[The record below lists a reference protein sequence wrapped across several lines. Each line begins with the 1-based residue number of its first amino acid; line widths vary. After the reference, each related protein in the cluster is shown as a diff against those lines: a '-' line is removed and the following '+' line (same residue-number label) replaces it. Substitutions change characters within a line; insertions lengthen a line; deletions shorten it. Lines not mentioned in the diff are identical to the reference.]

1 MAQKVVETLKD
12 VTVIFAGDSGDGMQL
27 VGNELANT
35 SAIVGNDIGTLPDF
49 PAEIRAPQ
57 GTLAGVSGYQ
67 LKFGNYDLR
76 TPGDIGD
83 TLIAM
88 NPAALK
94 VNLPKLKP
102 NGVLIVDTANFEK
115 KNLALAKYESN
126 PLEDY
131 TLDKYQVFP
140 VNITNLTREALKETG
155 LDTRGIDR
163 CKNFFALGMVFWLYN
178 RPLDFTINIIKK
190 KFAKKEKVAEAN
202 ILALRGG
209 YAYCEATEAFAIS
222 YEVKPAKLAPGK
234 YRSIMGNTALA
245 LGLVAATSKAK
256 KQMFYG
262 GYPITPASDILHE
275 LAKHKNFGIKT
286 FQAEDEI
293 AGVCSAIGASY
304 AGAIGVTATSGPGL
318 ALKTEAIG
326 LAIATELPLV
336 IIDVQRAGP
345 STGMPTKTE
354 QSDLFQAVY
363 GRNGDAPIPVMAA
376 ATPSDCFEMAYEA
389 TRIAIKYMTPV
400 ILLTDNYVAN
410 GAEPWKIPNID
421 TLKPIEYDHTADPDN
436 FHPYTRNPETLARK
450 WIIPGTKGLQYR
462 IGGIERQN
470 VTGNI
475 SYDPDNHQTM
485 NDLRFEKVDRIA
497 NEYPATKVV
506 GDEKGDLLVISWGGT
521 YGATAT
527 AVERAREEGY
537 SVSHAHLR
545 YVYPLP
551 NDLGGIIKN
560 FKKVLIPELNNGQL
574 VHLIRDKYVVDAIC
588 YSKVKG
594 QPFVVG
600 EIQAKIAEVIGK

>member
-1 MAQKVVETLKD
+1 MAIKVVETLKD
-12 VTVIFAGDSGDGMQL
+12 VTIIFAGDSGDGMQL

-67 LKFGNYDLR
+67 LRFGDYDLR

-102 NGVLIVDTANFEK
+102 NGVLIVDTSNFEK
-115 KNLALAKYESN
+115 KNLALAKYKSN

-131 TLDKYQVFP
+131 SLDNYQVFP

-155 LDTRGIDR
+155 LDTRSIDR

-178 RPLDFTINIIKK
+178 RPLEFTINIIKN
-190 KFAKKEKVAEAN
+190 KFAKKPTVAEAN
-202 ILALRGG
+202 ILALKGG
-209 YAYCEATEAFAIS
+209 YAYCEATESFAVS
-222 YEVKPAKLAPGK
+222 YEIKPAKLPAGK
-234 YRSIMGNTALA
+234 YRSITGNTALA
-245 LGLVAATSKAK
+245 LGLVAASSKAK

-293 AGVCSAIGASY
+293 AGICSAIGASY

-389 TRIAIKYMTPV
+389 TRIAIKYMTPI
-400 ILLTDNYVAN
+400 ILLSDNYVAN
-410 GAEPWKIPNID
+410 GAEPWRIPNVD
-421 TLKPIEYDHTADPDN
+421 LLKPIEFDHTADPES
-436 FHPYTRNPETLARK
+436 FHPYARNEKTLARK
-450 WIIPGTKGLQYR
+450 WIIPGTKDLQYR

-470 VTGNI
+470 ITGNI

-485 NDLRFEKVDRIA
+485 NNLRFEKVNRIA
-497 NEYPATKVV
+497 NEYPATKVD
-506 GDEKGDLLVISWGGT
+506 GNEKGDLLVISWGGT

-527 AVERAREEGY
+527 AVEKARKEGY
-537 SVSHAHLR
+537 SVSHTHLR

-560 FKKVLIPELNNGQL
+560 FSKVLVPELNNGQL

-594 QPFVVG
+594 QPFAVG
-600 EIQAKIAEVIGK
+600 EIQEKIAEILNK

>member
-178 RPLDFTINIIKK
+178 RPLEFTINIIKK
-190 KFAKKEKVAEAN
+190 KFAKKPTVAEAN
-202 ILALRGG
+202 ILALKGG
-209 YAYCEATEAFAIS
+209 YAYCEATESFAIS

-410 GAEPWKIPNID
+410 GAEPWKIPNVD
-421 TLKPIEYDHTADPDN
+421 TLKPIEFDHTADPEN
-436 FHPYTRNPETLARK
+436 FHPYTRDRETLARK
-450 WIIPGTKGLQYR
+450 WIIPGTKDLQYR
-462 IGGIERQN
+462 IGGIERQD

-485 NDLRFEKVDRIA
+485 NNLRFEKINKVA
-497 NEYPATKVV
+497 NEYPATEVS
-506 GDEKGDLLVISWGGT
+506 GDEKGDLLIISWGGT

-527 AVERAREEGY
+527 AVERARKEGY

-545 YVYPLP
+545 FIYPLP

-560 FKKVLIPELNNGQL
+560 FKKVLVPELNNGQL

-600 EIQAKIAEVIGK
+600 EIQEKIAEVLKK

>member
-1 MAQKVVETLKD
+1 MAKKVVETLKD
-12 VTVIFAGDSGDGMQL
+12 VTIIFAGDSGDGMQL

-83 TLIAM
+83 TLVAM

-140 VNITNLTREALKETG
+140 VNITNLTREALKDTG
-155 LDTRGIDR
+155 LDTRSIDR

-178 RPLDFTINIIKK
+178 RPLDFTINLINK
-190 KFAKKEKVAEAN
+190 KFAKKPTVAEAN

-209 YAYCEATEAFAIS
+209 FAYCEATESFAVS
-222 YEVKPAKLAPGK
+222 YEVKPAKLEPGK

-293 AGVCSAIGASY
+293 AGVCAAIGGSY

-336 IIDVQRAGP
+336 VIDVQRAGP
-345 STGMPTKTE
+345 STGLPTKTE
-354 QSDLFQAVY
+354 QSDLFQSVY
-363 GRNGDAPIPVMAA
+363 GRNGDSPIPVMAA

-389 TRIAIKYMTPV
+389 TRIAVKYMTPV

-410 GAEPWKIPNID
+410 GAEPWKIPSVD
-421 TLKPIEYDHTADPDN
+421 SLKPIEFDHKADPEN
-436 FHPYTRNPETLARK
+436 FKPYVRNPETLARK
-450 WIIPGTKGLQYR
+450 WVIPGSKGLQYR

-470 VTGNI
+470 ITGNI

-485 NDLRFEKVDRIA
+485 NNLRFEKINKVA
-497 NEYPATKVV
+497 NEYPATEVA
-506 GDEKGDLLVISWGGT
+506 GAEKGDLLVISWGGT

-545 YVYPLP
+545 FIYPLP
-551 NDLGGIIKN
+551 NDLGNIIKN
-560 FKKVLIPELNNGQL
+560 FKKVLVPELNNGQL
-574 VHLIRDKYVVDAIC
+574 VHLLRDKYVVDAIS

-594 QPFVVG
+594 QPFVVN
-600 EIQAKIAEVIGK
+600 EIQEKIAEVLGK

>member
-1 MAQKVVETLKD
+1 MAKKVVETLKD
-12 VTVIFAGDSGDGMQL
+12 VTIIFAGDSGDGMQL

-83 TLIAM
+83 TLVAM

-140 VNITNLTREALKETG
+140 VNITNLTREALKDTG
-155 LDTRGIDR
+155 LDTRSIDR

-178 RPLDFTINIIKK
+178 RPLDFTINLINK
-190 KFAKKEKVAEAN
+190 KFAKKPTVAEAN

-209 YAYCEATEAFAIS
+209 FAYCEATESFAVS
-222 YEVKPAKLAPGK
+222 YEVKPAQLEPGK

-256 KQMFYG
+256 KDIFYG

-293 AGVCSAIGASY
+293 AGVCAAIGGSY

-336 IIDVQRAGP
+336 VIDVQRAGP
-345 STGMPTKTE
+345 STGLPTKTE
-354 QSDLFQAVY
+354 QSDLFQSVY
-363 GRNGDAPIPVMAA
+363 GRNGDSPIPVMAA

-389 TRIAIKYMTPV
+389 TRIAVKYMTPV

-410 GAEPWKIPNID
+410 GAEPWKIPSVD
-421 TLKPIEYDHTADPDN
+421 SLKPIEFDHKADPEN
-436 FHPYTRNPETLARK
+436 FKPYVRNPETLARK
-450 WIIPGTKGLQYR
+450 WVIPGSKGLQYR

-470 VTGNI
+470 ITGNI

-485 NDLRFEKVDRIA
+485 NNLRFEKINKVA
-497 NEYPATKVV
+497 NEYPATEVA
-506 GDEKGDLLVISWGGT
+506 GAEKGDLLVISWGGT

-545 YVYPLP
+545 FIYPLP
-551 NDLGGIIKN
+551 NDLGNIIKN
-560 FKKVLIPELNNGQL
+560 FKKVLVPELNNGQL
-574 VHLIRDKYVVDAIC
+574 VHLLRDKYVVDAIS

-594 QPFVVG
+594 QPFVVN
-600 EIQAKIAEVIGK
+600 EIQEKIAEVLGK